1 MAATTW
7 FLLPV
12 GFAAGVAV
20 AMQFGVNSELRG
32 VVGGTVTAAAVSF
45 IVGTAALTLAAAVVD
60 HRLPEASAVLGA
72 PPWVWIGG
80 LLGAFYVLASIV
92 LTPRLGAATTV
103 GLVLAGQVAASIVID
118 HFGLLRVQVQEAT
131 LPRLL
136 GALLII
142 VGVFL
147 VQRF

>member
-1 MAATTW
+1 MVPDARR
-7 FLLPV
+7 V
-12 GFAAGVAV
+12 R
-20 AMQFGVNSELRG
+20 GVNSKLRT
-32 VVGGTVTAAAVSF
+32 VVGGTVTAAAISF
-45 IVGTAALTLAAAVVD
+45 IAGTAALTLAAALID
-60 HRLPEASAVLGA
+60 RRLPEMNAVLGA
-72 PPWVWIGG
+72 PLWVWIGG

-103 GLVLAGQVAASIVID
+103 GLVLAGQVSASIAID

-136 GALLII
+136 GTLLII
-142 VGVFL
+142 AGVVL